1 MSLACLNIHHIYK
14 QIKGNKH
21 DPTTKLFF
29 TRSNS
34 NSSFFLE
41 VSYDIVFER
50 RDAICFIQ
58 DK

>member
-1 MSLACLNIHHIYK
+1 MIR
-14 QIKGNKH
+14 QQ
-21 DPTTKLFF
+21 
-29 TRSNS
+29 NS
-34 NSSFFLE
+34 FLLDVIQTLVFILV

>member
-1 MSLACLNIHHIYK
+1 MIQQQNSFLLDVI
-14 QIKGNKH
+14 QT
-21 DPTTKLFF
+21 PFF
-29 TRSNS
+29 V
-34 NSSFFLE
+34 LV